1 MLKISLLTIGDEIL
15 IGQIINSNASWI
27 AEQCTRL
34 GAKII
39 LHSVVGDERE
49 AMLSELD
56 RLLFV
61 SDVVLLT
68 GGLGPTHDDITKSV
82 LCEYFNDE
90 LIRNEQVLKLVEDFL
105 QKRNIPVTERN
116 QKQADVPKK
125 AKILHNTNGTAPGLL
140 FDMTGNV
147 IVAMPGVPSEMKS
160 IMRTW
165 VLPYLES
172 MMTENKEEVVLYKV
186 LQTAGIAESKLA
198 DLLGNVDDFLGGGSL
213 AFLPS
218 YKGVRLRI
226 GVTGN
231 TSDLAR
237 EKLNQIEKHIY
248 SKAGKFIFGENDD
261 SLASV
266 VGKLLKEKGKTC
278 SVAESC
284 TGGLL
289 GAEFTSVP
297 GSSDYFVGAAI
308 VYSNEAKTKIL
319 DVSKGIID
327 AFGAVSE
334 ETAKE
339 LASNVRKVFKTDFG
353 ISITGI
359 AGPSGGTI
367 EKPVGTVWI
376 GLASEN
382 DVLTKKFV
390 FSNDREIN
398 RERSVA
404 KALEMLLNTLKYPI

>member
-1 MLKISLLTIGDEIL
+1 
-15 IGQIINSNASWI
+15 
-27 AEQCTRL
+27 
-34 GAKII
+34 
-39 LHSVVGDERE
+39 
-49 AMLSELD
+49 
-56 RLLFV
+56 
-61 SDVVLLT
+61 
-68 GGLGPTHDDITKSV
+68 
-82 LCEYFNDE
+82 
-90 LIRNEQVLKLVEDFL
+90 
-105 QKRNIPVTERN
+105 
-116 QKQADVPKK
+116 
-125 AKILHNTNGTAPGLL
+125 
-140 FDMTGNV
+140 MTGNV

>member
-297 GSSDYFVGAAI
+297 GSSDYFVGGAI